1 MAKKTTKKAA
11 KSNELD
17 GKEFFAAVTLIAAIS
32 ASRESE
38 YHHQDEQYC

>member
-17 GKEFFAAVTLIAAIS
+17 GKEFFAAVTLI
-32 ASRESE
+32 EKE
-38 YHHQDEQYC
+38 